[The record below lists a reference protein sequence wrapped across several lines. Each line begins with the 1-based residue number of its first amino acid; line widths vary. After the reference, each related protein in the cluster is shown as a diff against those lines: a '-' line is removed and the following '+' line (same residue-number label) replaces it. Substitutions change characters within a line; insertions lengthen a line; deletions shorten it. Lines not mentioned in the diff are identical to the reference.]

1 MPRLP
6 VACALDCDP
15 GHDDAIALLL
25 ALGNAHIDL
34 RAVTTVAGN
43 GPLDRVTDNA
53 RRVLTLAGATAMP
66 LAAGAD
72 GPLGGALVTAPEI
85 HGESALDGAELPEP
99 VVPLDPRPAGSLL
112 AATAEA
118 AAPLTLIATGPL
130 TNVALALEASPA
142 LAGGLREIVWM
153 GGSTE
158 RGNVTPAAEFN
169 AWVDPD
175 AVDRVLASGVP
186 FTMVGLNLTHQALA
200 TPEVRE
206 RLAGVGG
213 AVSDAVAG
221 WLAFFSRSYE
231 TVHGL
236 AAPPVHDPCAV
247 ALVADPAVMTC
258 VDAFV
263 AVELDGRWTRGAT
276 VVDLRGGLGRPAN
289 ARVALELDVE
299 RFWNLV
305 VDGVSSL
312 GR

>member
-1 MPRLP
+1 MPRSPIPCLH
-6 VACALDCDP
+6 DCDP

-25 ALGNAHIDL
+25 ALGNPAIDL

-43 GPLDRVTDNA
+43 GSLERVTDNA
-53 RRVLTLAGATAMP
+53 RRVLTLAGAPAIP

-72 GPLGGALVTAPEI
+72 APLGGGALVTAPDI
-85 HGESALDGAELPEP
+85 HGESGLDGAELPEP
-99 VVPLDPRPAGSLL
+99 AVDLDPRPA
-112 AATAEA
+112 AALIAAVAEA

-130 TNVALALEASPA
+130 TNVAVALEASPG
-142 LAGGLREIVWM
+142 LAGSLREIVWM

-169 AWVDPD
+169 AWVDPE
-175 AVDRVLASGVP
+175 AVDRVLASGVA

-200 TPEVRE
+200 TPAVVE

-213 AVSDAVAG
+213 AVGDAVAG
-221 WLAFFSRSYE
+221 WFDFFTRSYAA
-231 TVHGL
+231 VHGF

-247 ALVADPAVMTC
+247 ALVAEPDVIACT
-258 VDAFV
+258 DAYV

-276 VVDLRGGLGRPAN
+276 VVDFRSARPAN

-299 RFWNLV
+299 RFWDLV
-305 VDGVSSL
+305 VDGVSSV